1 MKARCK
7 KLTESDIIE
16 AVGTTDLENLIEI
29 EVLFIECHDI
39 DTLAFK
45 KCQKLVRL
53 SMINNSLKCISST
66 LHHIRHSLLHL
77 CLCNQAI
84 SRIENFDLPLLITL
98 YLHNNIINKIENLKK
113 LPNLQILNLSYNS
126 ISKIENI
133 QYCIHLKELYLHSN
147 YITSL
152 SGLEYNVNLIKLG
165 ISNNIISSYNEID
178 KLKSLPFTP
187 TFLPTSSST
196 SSNNRTTH
204 LALSFLT
211 DLSLYDVH
219 YGKNPICDDE
229 GYHQYII
236 LNIRQ
241 IKVLDGVVIT
251 DTRIRQVITL

>member
-16 AVGTTDLENLIEI
+16 AVGTTDLTNLIEI

-53 SMINNSLKCISST
+53 SMINNSLKFISSN
-66 LHHIRHSLLHL
+66 LYDIRHSLLHL

-84 SRIENFDLPLLITL
+84 SRIENLDLPLLITL
-98 YLHNNIINKIENLKK
+98 YLHNNIINKIENLNK
-113 LPNLQILNLSYNS
+113 LPNLQILNLSYNN
-126 ISKIENI
+126 ISKIENM

-165 ISNNIISSYNEID
+165 ISNNII
-178 KLKSLPFTP
+178 
-187 TFLPTSSST
+187 
-196 SSNNRTTH
+196 
-204 LALSFLT
+204 
-211 DLSLYDVH
+211 
-219 YGKNPICDDE
+219 
-229 GYHQYII
+229 
-236 LNIRQ
+236 
-241 IKVLDGVVIT
+241 
-251 DTRIRQVITL
+251 